1 MLAIIQAYE
10 YQEKLDLQAQA
21 LQAHLSTLKINK
33 RREYLRQASVLG
45 GEQSRKRS
53 EEYALHMFKVIKSL
67 NGNKKPNI
75 KLLVKLLK
83 ENDHKTIH
91 GSDFSDSSLYKLIR
105 KINTLKGRTI
115 WLEK

>member
-10 YQEKLDLQAQA
+10 YQEKLALQAQA

-67 NGNKKPNI
+67 NGNI